1 MALNSMTGFARAD
14 GAEGAA
20 RWHWEIRSVNGRG
33 LDVRSR
39 LPSGYDALEPQLR
52 EAVGKR
58 IVRGSLNV
66 TLVVD
71 QAEADVEI
79 RLNERALGQV
89 LAAAGRVAELTGSG
103 PPSADAILAIRGV
116 LEVVDRSA
124 DDTVT
129 QRRNEA
135 VLASLG
141 TALDR
146 LRTARASEGARLTSI
161 IAQQLDVIEQTV
173 ARVEALPS
181 RRPEAVAQRL
191 RESVQRLLDQ
201 TGATLDSDRLHQEAV
216 LVATRADVE
225 EELKRLTA
233 HVAAAR
239 DLLASSEPA
248 GRKLDFLSQ
257 EFNREANTLC
267 SKSNDVEMTRLG
279 LELKAVIDQMRE
291 QVQNIE

>member
-71 QAEADVEI
+71 QSEADVEI

-89 LAAAGRVAELTGSG
+89 LAAANRVATLTGSG

-146 LRTARASEGARLTSI
+146 LRSARAGEGARLTSI
-161 IAQQLDVIEQTV
+161 IAHQLDAIEQIV

-191 RESVQRLLDQ
+191 RESVQRLLEQ
-201 TGATLDSDRLHQEAV
+201 TGASLDPDRLHQEAV
-216 LVATRADVE
+216 MVATRADVE

>member
-14 GAEGAA
+14 GSEGAA

-39 LPSGYDALEPQLR
+39 LPSGYDALEAQLR

-71 QAEADVEI
+71 QAEAEVEI

-89 LAAAGRVAELTGSG
+89 LAAAGRVAELTGSA
-103 PPSADAILAIRGV
+103 PPSAEALLAIRGV

-124 DDTVT
+124 DEAVA
-129 QRRNEA
+129 QRRSA
-135 VLASLG
+135 SVLASFV

-146 LRTARASEGARLTSI
+146 LREARAGEGARLSSI
-161 IAQQLDVIEQTV
+161 IERQLDAIEQIV
-173 ARVEALPS
+173 SRVETLPS
-181 RRPEAVAQRL
+181 RRPDAVAARL

-201 TGATLDSDRLHQEAV
+201 TGASLDPDRLHQEAV
-216 LVATRADVE
+216 MVATRADVE

-279 LELKAVIDQMRE
+279 LELKAIIDQMRE

>member
-14 GAEGAA
+14 GSEGAA

-71 QAEADVEI
+71 QAEAEVEI

-89 LAAAGRVAELTGSG
+89 LAAAGRVAELTGSA
-103 PPSADAILAIRGV
+103 PPSAEALLAIRGV

-124 DDTVT
+124 DEAVA
-129 QRRNEA
+129 QRRSA
-135 VLASLG
+135 SVLASFV

-146 LRTARASEGARLTSI
+146 LREARAGEGARLSSI
-161 IAQQLDVIEQTV
+161 IERQLDAIEQIV
-173 ARVEALPS
+173 SRVETLPS
-181 RRPEAVAQRL
+181 RRPDAVAARL

-201 TGATLDSDRLHQEAV
+201 TGASLDPDRLHQEAV
-216 LVATRADVE
+216 MVATRADVE

-279 LELKAVIDQMRE
+279 LELKAIIDQMRE